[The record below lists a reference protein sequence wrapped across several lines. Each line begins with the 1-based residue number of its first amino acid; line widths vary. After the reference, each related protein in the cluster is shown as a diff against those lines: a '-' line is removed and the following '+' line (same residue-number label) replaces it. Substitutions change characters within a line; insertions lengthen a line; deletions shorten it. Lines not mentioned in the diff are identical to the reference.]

1 MSETETVTL
10 IDEDGVERVFT
21 VHDAFDLEGSA
32 YYLVEGVID
41 PSQVLLLKESDDG
54 LETVEGDEFTRVI
67 TALEADE
74 VD

>member
-1 MSETETVTL
+1 MSEAQTVIL
-10 IDEDGVERVFT
+10 IDEQGVERMFT

-32 YYLVEGVID
+32 YYLVEGVVD
-41 PSQVLLLKESDDG
+41 PSQVLLLKESEDG
-54 LETVEGDEFTRVI
+54 LETVEGGEFTRVI

>member
-1 MSETETVTL
+1 MSEVQTVTL
-10 IDEDGVERVFT
+10 IDEDGVERTFT

-32 YYLVEGVID
+32 YYLVEGVVD
-41 PSQVLLLKESDDG
+41 KSQVLLLKESEAG
-54 LETVEGDEFTRVI
+54 LETVEGDEFARVI